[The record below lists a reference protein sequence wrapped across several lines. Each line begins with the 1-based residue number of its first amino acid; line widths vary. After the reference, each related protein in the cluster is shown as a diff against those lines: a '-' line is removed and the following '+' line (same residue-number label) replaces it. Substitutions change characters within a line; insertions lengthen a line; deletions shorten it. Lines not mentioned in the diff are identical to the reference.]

1 MLRPFCRRNGSA
13 GKKSVVS
20 NIDSQRQEGE
30 ASAKRVEDDL
40 LRSWNVPNVTP
51 LNTSKLPA
59 DQLGLQEM
67 ERQLKL
73 FDKVLPLS
81 ILAVL

>member
-1 MLRPFCRRNGSA
+1 VLCGRDRSDSKKDDVINGD
-13 GKKSVVS
+13 
-20 NIDSQRQEGE
+20 NQRQGSEGE
-30 ASAKRVEDDL
+30 ANIKRFEDDL
-40 LRSWNVPNVTP
+40 LRSWDVPNVTP

-73 FDKVLPLS
+73 FDKVFPFL
-81 ILAVL
+81 